1 MTDTITRRARRRL
14 LARLTH
20 GSGPRAQ
27 TRAQAALRIEL
38 AIRSCEGARQ
48 ALRRTVAS

>member
-14 LARLTH
+14 LASVTR

-27 TRAQAALRIEL
+27 SRAQVALRVEL
-38 AIRSCEGARQ
+38 AIRSTEAARK
-48 ALRRTVAS
+48 ALRRTVRA